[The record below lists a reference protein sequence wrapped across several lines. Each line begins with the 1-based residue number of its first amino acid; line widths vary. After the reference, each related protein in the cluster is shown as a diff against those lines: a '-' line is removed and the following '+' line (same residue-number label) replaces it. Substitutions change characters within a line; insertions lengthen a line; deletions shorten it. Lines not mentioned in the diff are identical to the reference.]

1 MMIVI
6 ILVAFILICLIVI
19 LINQHLIMKSDK
31 EFIKEIDRK
40 IDRRMNQIDVDLYK
54 RIQKKVDVD

>member
-1 MMIVI
+1 MIVI